1 MALPGKNMQHD
12 TELDKLW
19 DAAETAL
26 ADALQASYN
35 LCAEQ
40 QTDNVYIP
48 DWLVDISALL
58 VDAFSSGKLVKVEG
72 EDDEQEQA

>member
-19 DAAETAL
+19 DAAKNAWV
-26 ADALQASYN
+26 AALQASYN

-40 QTDNVYIP
+40 QADNVYIP
-48 DWLVDISALL
+48 DWFVDISVVL
-58 VDAFSSGKLVKVEG
+58 VDAYKSGKLVKVEG

>member
-19 DAAETAL
+19 GTAETAL
-26 ADALQASYN
+26 ADALHASYN
-35 LCAEQ
+35 LSAEQ
-40 QTDNVYIP
+40 ETDNVYIP
-48 DWLVDISALL
+48 DWLVNMSALI
-58 VDAFSSGKLVKVEG
+58 VDALSSGKMVKVEG

>member
-19 DAAETAL
+19 AAAETAL